1 MRKMVGKRPSL
12 MIAIGMKPKSD
23 GLDDEQGEDMPDKET
38 GPGESHDMPMG
49 KHEVLCK
56 VCDTT
61 IDTETGEPVEDAKNK
76 QDAEHSNDSDD
87 SGDNKDNIKM
97 RAPIDK
103 GESSYPTP
111 GKFGAAA
118 DAARGEDAISRALE
132 MLGGKR

>member
-1 MRKMVGKRPSL
+1 MARRMMGKRPGL
-12 MIAIGMKPKSD
+12 VVAIGIKPKGAD
-23 GLDDEQGEDMPDKET
+23 EEQGEDMPDTET
-38 GPGESHDMPMG
+38 GPGESHDTPIG

-56 VCDTT
+56 VCDTV

-76 QDAEHSNDSDD
+76 QDAEDS
-87 SGDNKDNIKM
+87 KDM
-97 RAPIDK
+97 GAPIDK

-118 DAARGEDAISRALE
+118 DAARGEDAISRALS

>member
-23 GLDDEQGEDMPDKET
+23 GLDEEQGEDMPDKET

-56 VCDTT
+56 VCDTV
-61 IDTETGEPVEDAKNK
+61 IDTETGEPVEDAKNEK
-76 QDAEHSNDSDD
+76 DAEDSKEM
-87 SGDNKDNIKM
+87 S
-97 RAPIDK
+97 APIDK

>member
-12 MIAIGMKPKSD
+12 MIAIGMKPKSNASETEKSDTMSDDKTSD
-23 GLDDEQGEDMPDKET
+23 GDW
-38 GPGESHDMPMG
+38 S
-49 KHEVLCK
+49 KHTVLCK

-61 IDTETGEPVEDAKNK
+61 IDTETGEPVEDAKNEK
-76 QDAEHSNDSDD
+76 DAQDESKDEDD
-87 SGDNKDNIKM
+87 TMS
-97 RAPIDK
+97 APIDK

>member
-1 MRKMVGKRPSL
+1 MARRMMGKRPGL
-12 MIAIGMKPKSD
+12 VVAIGIKPKGAD
-23 GLDDEQGEDMPDKET
+23 EEQGEDMQDRET

-56 VCDTT
+56 VCDTV

-76 QDAEHSNDSDD
+76 QDAED
-87 SGDNKDNIKM
+87 GKDM
-97 RAPIDK
+97 GAPIDK

-118 DAARGEDAISRALE
+118 DAARGEDAISRALS

>member
-1 MRKMVGKRPSL
+1 MAMRKMVGKRPSL
-12 MIAIGMKPKSD
+12 MIAIGMKPKNTASEKEESDTMSDDETSD
-23 GLDDEQGEDMPDKET
+23 GDG
-38 GPGESHDMPMG
+38 S
-49 KHEVLCK
+49 KHTVLCK

-61 IDTETGEPVEDAKNK
+61 IDTETGEPVEDAKNEK
-76 QDAEHSNDSDD
+76 DAQDESKDEDD
-87 SGDNKDNIKM
+87 TMS
-97 RAPIDK
+97 APIDK